1 MFPYEYIPDD
11 SRLMESK
18 LPAKEYL
25 YSELKGENISD
36 DGYNFTLKLFKLQ
49 NVKLYNI
56 T

>member
-18 LPAKEYL
+18 IHSKEHL

-36 DGYNFTLKLFKLQ
+36 DGYNFTFKLFKLQ
-49 NVKLYNI
+49 NLKL
-56 T
+56 